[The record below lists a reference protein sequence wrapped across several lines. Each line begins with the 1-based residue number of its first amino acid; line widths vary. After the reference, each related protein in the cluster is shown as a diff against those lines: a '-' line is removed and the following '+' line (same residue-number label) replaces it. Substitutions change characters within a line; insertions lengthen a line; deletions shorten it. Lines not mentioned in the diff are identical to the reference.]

1 MTDRRP
7 APTDE
12 PPLTE
17 LLQRSARGDASARER
32 AWTRIHAQ
40 LRAMARNRLAHEA
53 RLTCQPTELV
63 HEAFLKLNGQTP
75 EPRDRHHFLALAAV
89 AMRQVLVDQAR
100 SRLRHKRGGGVA
112 ALTLDS
118 RVVGGDHAAAGIDL
132 LELHDA
138 IDALAK
144 VDPRKAHAVVLSYF
158 GGLTDPEVAEVLE
171 IAPATV
177 KRDLRTARAWLASAL
192 EPGDA
197 AGDGR

>member
-1 MTDRRP
+1 MPHRRP
-7 APTDE
+7 PSTAE

-17 LLQRSARGDASARER
+17 LLQRSARGDPAARER

-40 LRAMARNRLAHEA
+40 LRAMARSRLAHEA

-75 EPRDRHHFLALAAV
+75 TPRDRNHFLALAAV

-100 SRLRHKRGGGVA
+100 FRLRQKRGAGVA

-118 RVVGGDHAAAGIDL
+118 RVVGDDRAGAGIDL
-132 LELHDA
+132 LDLHDA
-138 IDALAK
+138 IDALGR
-144 VDPRKAHAVVLSYF
+144 VDERKARAVVLSYF

-171 IAPATV
+171 IAPATA

-192 EPGDA
+192 QPGDA
-197 AGDGR
+197 A